1 MTIPDIITTILASDA
16 FAALVLTT
24 VATVAT
30 AVIGWLG
37 VAIRRH
43 VLRRLDADE
52 LALVRQIA
60 TVAVAYAEQK
70 YRTSDGPARLAAAMS
85 AANTMLAA
93 YGVRVSAEQLLAVI
107 EAAVYA
113 ETVHFSSFTDAEPS
127 GEVAASLGRV
137 LPPFTPEPSG

>member
-1 MTIPDIITTILASDA
+1 MTIPEILATILASDA

-30 AVIGWLG
+30 AVVGWLG
-37 VAIRRH
+37 YAIRRH

-113 ETVHFSSFTDAEPS
+113 ETVHFSSFTAPAPAPEETS
-127 GEVAASLGRV
+127 SLPV
-137 LPPFTPEPSG
+137 LPAEV

>member
-1 MTIPDIITTILASDA
+1 MTIPDLLGTILASDA

-30 AVIGWLG
+30 AVVGWLG
-37 VAIRRH
+37 YAVRRH

-52 LALVRQIA
+52 LALLRQIA
-60 TVAVAYAEQK
+60 SVAVAYAEQK
-70 YRTSDGPARLAAAMS
+70 YKSSDGPARLAAAMS

-93 YGVRVSAEQLLAVI
+93 YGVKVSAEQLLAVI

-113 ETVHFSSFTDAEPS
+113 ETIHFSSFTEAAPS
-127 GEVAASLGRV
+127 GEVAARLGRV
-137 LPPFTPEPSG
+137 LPPLTEPTG